1 MKSAVP
7 MHDRLAAI
15 AARRSRLR
23 PVGFHLP
30 EELVLLKRTV
40 REFVEGRL
48 QPIEKQVEDE
58 EKIPDAI
65 LKEMGALGFCGLPF
79 PEEYGGV
86 GAGDLG
92 YCAALEEFGR
102 PSAAFSNLIGAHTS
116 IGSMSIYLGGTEA
129 QRKQYLPDLTAG
141 KKIAAFSLT
150 EPSSGS
156 DAASIQTSAVKKG
169 DRWILNGTKIWVT
182 NGPIA
187 DVIVVY
193 AANDRAKGAR
203 GGITAFIV
211 ENGFKGFRVGKVDD
225 KMGLRGSYPGELIF
239 EDCEVPEENV
249 LGGTVGA
256 GFKTALGALDIG
268 RVSLSAGAVG
278 SSEYLLELA
287 IAHAKRRVQFGKP
300 IAVNQ
305 AIQWML
311 ADSAVEIHAARLMVY
326 DAAAKMDRGIR
337 TSTESAMVKLYASEM
352 AGRGVDRVLQIH
364 GGMGYMK
371 ESPVE
376 RAYRDARILRIYEG
390 TSEIQ
395 RMVIAEELLK
405 G

>member
-1 MKSAVP
+1 MNA
-7 MHDRLAAI
+7 D
-15 AARRSRLR
+15 
-23 PVGFHLP
+23 LP
-30 EELVLLKRTV
+30 EELLLLKRTV

-48 QPIEKQVEDE
+48 QPIEEQVERED
-58 EKIPDAI
+58 KIPDAVM
-65 LKEMGALGFCGLPF
+65 KEMGALGFFGLPF
-79 PEEYGGV
+79 PEQYGGV

-92 YCAALEEFGR
+92 YCLALEEFGR
-102 PSAAFSNLIGAHTS
+102 TSAAFSNLIGAHTS
-116 IGSMSIYLGGTEA
+116 IGSMSIYLGGTEDQK
-129 QRKQYLPDLTAG
+129 QRYLPDLTTG
-141 KKIAAFSLT
+141 RKIAAFSLT

-187 DVIVVY
+187 DVVVVY
-193 AANDRAKGAR
+193 AANDRALGAR

-211 ENGFKGFRVGKVDD
+211 EKGFSGFRVGRVDE
-225 KMGLRGSYPGELIF
+225 KMGLHGSYTGELVF
-239 EDCEVPEENV
+239 EDCLVPEENV
-249 LGGTVGA
+249 LGGTPGT

-278 SSEYLLELA
+278 SSQYLLELA

-300 IAVNQ
+300 IAANQ

-326 DAAAKMDRGIR
+326 DAATKLDAGKRA
-337 TSTESAMVKLYASEM
+337 STEAAMVKVYASEL
-352 AGRGVDRVLQIH
+352 AGRVVDRVLQVF

-371 ESPVE
+371 GSPVE

-390 TSEIQ
+390 TSEVQ
-395 RMVIAEELLK
+395 RMIIAEELLK
-405 G
+405 A